1 MSLYTV
7 AHFHCLPGRGQEVE
21 AFLAPLVEP
30 TALEDGCVSYRYFR
44 DTADPDHF
52 VFWEQWRDDQALDVH
67 IQLPHVQAMLASV
80 EPLLAAPVTASRLSL
95 R

>member
-7 AHFHCLPGRGQEVE
+7 AHFHCLAGRGPDVE

-30 TALEDGCVSYRYFR
+30 TASEDGCVYYSYFR
-44 DTADPDHF
+44 DTSDPDHF
-52 VFWEQWRDDQALDVH
+52 VFWEQWADDHALDTH
-67 IQLPHVQAMLASV
+67 IETARVQSMLVSV
-80 EPLLAAPVTASRLSL
+80 EPLLAAPVAAYRLSQ

>member
-7 AHFHCLPGRGQEVE
+7 AHFYCLAGRGPEVE

-30 TALEDGCVSYRYFR
+30 TTSEDGCVYYRYFR
-44 DTADPDHF
+44 DTGDPDHF
-52 VFWEQWRDDQALDVH
+52 VFWEQWRDDDALDTH
-67 IQLPHVQAMLASV
+67 IGTARVQSMLVSV
-80 EPLLAAPVTASRLSL
+80 QPLLAAPVAAYRLSL